1 MYEDRIEV
9 LSPGGLPEGI
19 SETAFLY
26 SRLSL
31 PRNLTIAE
39 VFHRLRIIEKF
50 GTGIDRIRGE
60 YANQANQPQFQITD
74 SHINVVLPV
83 IDYDARPNKKATLE
97 EQIMLLLSK
106 EDLNPGR
113 DELAT
118 GYKRSW
124 ILNELKGLVKEGNW
138 KLLAVVDIRCIN

>member
-1 MYEDRIEV
+1 M
-9 LSPGGLPEGI
+9 
-19 SETAFLY
+19 
-26 SRLSL
+26 
-31 PRNLTIAE
+31 TIAE

-74 SHINVVLPV
+74 SHINIVLPV
-83 IDYDARPNKKATLE
+83 IDYDARLNKVTLE

-106 EDLNPGR
+106 EGPKSR
-113 DELAT
+113 AEIELAT

-124 ILNELKGLVKEGNW
+124 ILNELKGLVKEG
-138 KLLAVVDIRCIN
+138 KLETVG

>member
-1 MYEDRIEV
+1 M
-9 LSPGGLPEGI
+9 
-19 SETAFLY
+19 
-26 SRLSL
+26 
-31 PRNLTIAE
+31 TIAE

-74 SHINVVLPV
+74 SHINIVLPV

-106 EDLNPGR
+106 EGPKSR
-113 DELAT
+113 AEIELST

-124 ILNELKGLVKEGNW
+124 VLNELKGLVEEG
-138 KLLAVVDIRCIN
+138 KLETVGSGRYTMYQLK